1 VDGIIPIVFIVDDDQ
16 EVRTA
21 LSCLLAAAGYQARLF
36 ETAER
41 FIEEQDAEAPGCLLL
56 DVCLPG
62 LSGLELQAA
71 LAGSPRARPIVF
83 MTGSTDIQAGVQAIK
98 AGAVDF
104 LTKPVDENRLIAAIE
119 QAFRCDAEQRR
130 ERAIC
135 SMIQQRLETLTPRE
149 RQVMTHV
156 VLGQINRQIAAEI
169 GTGEKTVKVHRG
181 RVMSKMG
188 AGSVAELVQL
198 GARVGVAIEPNLSV
212 DGPAMNWKRGLNS
225 A

>member
-1 VDGIIPIVFIVDDDQ
+1 
-16 EVRTA
+16 
-21 LSCLLAAAGYQARLF
+21 LLTAAGYQVRSF
-36 ETAER
+36 ETSER
-41 FIEEQDAEAPGCLLL
+41 FIEEQDVEAPGCLLL
-56 DVCLPG
+56 EVCLPG
-62 LSGLELQAA
+62 LSGLELQRA

-83 MTGSTDIQAGVQAIK
+83 MTGTSDIQAGVQAMK
-98 AGAVDF
+98 AGAIDF
-104 LTKPVDENRLIAAIE
+104 LTKPVDESRLIAAVE
-119 QAFRCDAEQRR
+119 QAFRCDAEQRQ
-130 ERAIC
+130 ERALR

-149 RQVMTHV
+149 REVMTRVIH
-156 VLGQINRQIAAEI
+156 GQFNRQIAAEI

-198 GARVGVAIEPNLSV
+198 AARIGVAIEPNLSV